1 MTMRVLVVGSGG
13 REHALCWALSSSPM
27 LTRLWCA
34 PGNPGIAEVADCVA
48 IGALDVPALVDFAV
62 AHKIDLV
69 IPGPEAPLVAGI
81 TDAMQKAGIACFGP
95 TAAAAELEG
104 SKTFTKQV
112 ADAAGIPTA
121 MWERFEDADAAAEF
135 VRRRGAPIVVKA
147 DGLAAGKGVVVAET
161 EAEALAAI
169 KDFMT
174 DGTLGVAGASV
185 VIEECLFGE
194 EASFFALCD
203 GEHAIALGSAQDHKR
218 VGDGDVGPNTGGM
231 GAYAPT
237 PAMSPAVEAEVME
250 RFIRPTLA
258 EMARRGAPFR
268 GFLFAGLMLTDKGPK
283 LIEYNVRFGDPE
295 CQCMMLRL
303 KSDLLA
309 ALLAAMEGK
318 LAGFDLRWHDKP
330 VVAVT
335 LAAEGYPANPRKHT
349 AIRGVEQAQAEP
361 GVRVFHAGTEMLGG
375 QLVANGGRVLTVCGT
390 GATIGEARDAAYRGV
405 DRIDWKEGFCRRD
418 IAWRALAREQV
429 QD

>member
-1 MTMRVLVVGSGG
+1 MRVLVVGSGG
-13 REHALCWALSSSPM
+13 REHALCWALSSSAM
-27 LTRLWCA
+27 LGRLWCA
-34 PGNPGIAEVADCVA
+34 PGNPGIADVADCVP
-48 IGALDVPALVDFAV
+48 IGALDIPALVEFAV
-62 AHKIDLV
+62 ANKIDLV
-69 IPGPEAPLVAGI
+69 VPGPEAPLVAGI
-81 TDAMQKAGIACFGP
+81 TDAMQRAGIACFGP

-104 SKTFTKQV
+104 SKTFTKQI
-112 ADAAGIPTA
+112 ADAAEIPTA
-121 MWERFEDADAAAEF
+121 QWERFEDADAAAEF

-203 GEHAIALGSAQDHKR
+203 GAHAIALGAAQDHKR

-231 GAYAPT
+231 GAYSPT
-237 PAMSPAVEAEVME
+237 PAMSPALEREVME

-258 EMARRGAPFR
+258 EMASRGTPFR

-309 ALLAAMEGK
+309 ALVAAMDGE
-318 LAGFDLRWHDKP
+318 LASFDLRWHDTP

-349 AIRGVEQAQAEP
+349 AINGIEKAQSEP
-361 GVRVFHAGTEMLGG
+361 GVQIFHAGTELLNG

-390 GATIGEARDAAYRGV
+390 GATIREARDAAYRGV

-418 IAWRALAREQV
+418 IAWRALTKADQSR
-429 QD
+429 